1 MPPNTSD
8 IPLTSVPL
16 DDFLARESVPV
27 IEPQGFR
34 DYDARWRYPEE
45 INLLGVQNLGIALG
59 TFLRGQA
66 IENNNTSPQRIVVG
80 RDFRSYSLAIQ
91 QALALGLV
99 SAGMEVLDI
108 GLGLSPTAYFARKAL
123 DADAVAMVTASH
135 NPNGWTGFKMG
146 ATHPLTF
153 GHEEMAR
160 LRDITLSGAC
170 FPHPGGS
177 YRRVEGIK
185 DRYLDDLAARRSF
198 TRDLRLV
205 VACGNGTAGIFA
217 PQLLRRLGAR
227 VIATDCEPDPSFPN
241 HEPNPEHLDMLKA
254 LREMVLQEGAD
265 FGLAFDGDGDRCGV
279 IDERGRI
286 LFADKIGLLMAR
298 SLASQKEGAHFVV
311 DSKTTGIFERDAVL
325 RQHGASVEYYKT
337 GHSHMKHR
345 IAETRALAG
354 FEKSGHFF
362 FAEPIG
368 RGYDD
373 AMLAAVLL
381 CELLCR
387 GEKTLGELYDSL
399 EESFVSPTMGI
410 HCPDDRK
417 YAVVDAMAKEYV
429 DLAHRDESIAGRK
442 ISETIKVDGIRFLLD
457 DGSWGLIRASSNK
470 PSLVVVV
477 ESLVSRDDMKTIFED
492 INMRLRRFDEVG
504 DCDQGLDVSGS

>member
-1 MPPNTSD
+1 MPPSASD
-8 IPLTSVPL
+8 IPLADIPL
-16 DDFLARESVPV
+16 DDFLVRESVPI
-27 IEPQGFR
+27 IEPRGFR

-45 INLLGVQNLGIALG
+45 INLLGVQRLGIGLG
-59 TFLRGQA
+59 TFLREHPPKASGA
-66 IENNNTSPQRIVVG
+66 APQRIVVG
-80 RDFRSYSLAIQ
+80 RDFRGYSLAIQ

-135 NPNGWTGFKMG
+135 NPNGWTGFKIG
-146 ATHPLTF
+146 AAHPLTF
-153 GHEEMAR
+153 GPDEMAR
-160 LRDITLSGAC
+160 LRDITLEGAC
-170 FPHPGGS
+170 SLHSGGI

-185 DRYLDDLAARRSF
+185 EKYLDDLAARPGL
-198 TRDLRLV
+198 TRGLRLV

-227 VIATDCEPDPSFPN
+227 VIAMDCDPDPSFPN
-241 HEPNPEHLDMLKA
+241 HEPNPEHLDMLEA

-298 SLASQKEGAHFVV
+298 SLASHNEGAHFVV
-311 DSKTTGIFERDAVL
+311 DSKTTGIFERDTVL

-337 GHSHMKHR
+337 GHSHIKHR
-345 IAETRALAG
+345 IAKTGALAG

-373 AMLAAVLL
+373 AILGAVLL

-387 GEKTLGELYDSL
+387 KEKTLGELYDGL
-399 EESFVSPTMGI
+399 EKSFVSPTMGVY
-410 HCPDDRK
+410 CPDERK
-417 YAVVDAMAKEYV
+417 YAVVEAMAKEYTC
-429 DLAHRDESIAGRK
+429 LARRKENIAGRK
-442 ISETIKVDGIRFLLD
+442 IAETIEVDGIRFVLD
-457 DGSWGLIRASSNK
+457 DGSWGLVRASSNK

-477 ESLVSRDDMKTIFED
+477 ESLVSREDMKSIFTD
-492 INMRLRRFDEVG
+492 IDTRLRQFDEIG
-504 DCDQGLDVSGS
+504 DYDQGLDATSS

>member
-1 MPPNTSD
+1 MPPNASD
-8 IPLTSVPL
+8 IPLADIPL
-16 DDFLARESVPV
+16 DDFLVRESIPV
-27 IEPQGFR
+27 IEPRGFR

-45 INLLGVQNLGIALG
+45 INLLGVQRLGLG
-59 TFLRGQA
+59 LGAFLRERVQA
-66 IENNNTSPQRIVVG
+66 TSDAATRRIVIG
-80 RDFRSYSLAIQ
+80 RDFRGYSVAVQ

-108 GLGLSPTAYFARKAL
+108 GLGLSPTAYFARNTL
-123 DADAVAMVTASH
+123 ETDAVAMVTASH

-146 ATHPLTF
+146 AAHPLTF
-153 GHEEMAR
+153 GPDDMAR
-160 LRDITLSGAC
+160 LRDITLADAC
-170 FPHPGGS
+170 LLHPGGI
-177 YRRVEGIK
+177 YRRIEGIQEK
-185 DRYLDDLAARRSF
+185 YLDDLAARPGL
-198 TRDLRLV
+198 TRGLRLV

-227 VIATDCEPDPSFPN
+227 VIDMDCEPDPSFPN
-241 HEPNPEHLDMLKA
+241 HEPNPEHFDMLEA

-298 SLASQKEGAHFVV
+298 SMASHNEGAHFVV
-311 DSKTTGIFERDAVL
+311 DSKTTGIFERDTIL

-345 IAETRALAG
+345 MAETRALAG

-362 FAEPIG
+362 FAEPVG
-368 RGYDD
+368 HGYDD
-373 AMLAAVLL
+373 AMLGAVLL

-387 GEKTLGELYDSL
+387 GEKTLGELYDGL
-399 EESFVSPTMGI
+399 EKSFVSPTMGI
-410 HCPDDRK
+410 YCPDERK
-417 YAVVDAMAKEYV
+417 RAVVEAVAKEYV
-429 DLAHRDESIAGRK
+429 GLARRDGNIAGRK
-442 ISETIKVDGIRFLLD
+442 IVETIEVDGIRFVLD
-457 DGSWGLIRASSNK
+457 DGSWGLVRASSNE

-477 ESLVSRDDMKTIFED
+477 ESLTSREDMKAIFTD
-492 INMRLRRFDEVG
+492 IDTRLRQFDEVG
-504 DCDQGLDVSGS
+504 DYDQGLDVTSA

>member
-1 MPPNTSD
+1 MPPNASD
-8 IPLTSVPL
+8 IPLADIPL
-16 DDFLARESVPV
+16 DDFLVRESVPV
-27 IEPQGFR
+27 IEPRGFR

-45 INLLGVQNLGIALG
+45 INLLGVQRFGLGLG
-59 TFLRGQA
+59 AFLREQA
-66 IENNNTSPQRIVVG
+66 SKTSDAAPQRIVIG
-80 RDFRSYSLAIQ
+80 RDFRGYSLAIQ

-108 GLGLSPTAYFARKAL
+108 GLGLSPTAYFARNAL
-123 DADAVAMVTASH
+123 EADAVAMVTASH

-146 ATHPLTF
+146 AAHPLTF
-153 GHEEMAR
+153 GPGEMAR
-160 LRDITLSGAC
+160 LRDITLEDGCS
-170 FPHPGGS
+170 PHPGGI
-177 YRRVEGIK
+177 YRRVEGIQEK
-185 DRYLDDLAARRSF
+185 YLDDLAARPGF
-198 TRDLRLV
+198 TRGLRLV
-205 VACGNGTAGIFA
+205 AACGNGTAGIFA

-227 VIATDCEPDPSFPN
+227 VIAMDCEPDPSFPN
-241 HEPNPEHLDMLKA
+241 HEPNPEHFDMLEA

-279 IDERGRI
+279 IDERGRV

-298 SLASQKEGAHFVV
+298 SLASHNEGAHFIV

-337 GHSHMKHR
+337 GHSHMKR
-345 IAETRALAG
+345 RMAETRALAG

-368 RGYDD
+368 HGYDD

-387 GEKTLGELYDSL
+387 GEKTLGELYDGL
-399 EESFVSPTMGI
+399 EKSFVSPTMGAY
-410 HCPDDRK
+410 CPDERK
-417 YAVVDAMAKEYV
+417 HAVIEAVTKEYAG
-429 DLAHRDESIAGRK
+429 LARRDGSIAGRK
-442 ISETIKVDGIRFLLD
+442 IVETIEVDGIRFVLD
-457 DGSWGLIRASSNK
+457 DGSWGLVRASSNK

-477 ESLVSRDDMKTIFED
+477 ESLASHEDMKAIFTD
-492 INMRLRRFDEVG
+492 IDTRMRQFDEVG
-504 DCDQGLDVSGS
+504 DYDQDLDAASA